1 MHPSTNKFSPH
12 TGPGEEA
19 SEDQEGL
26 ELPVNPDEGT
36 PLMPNEEGEIQ
47 APA

>member
-1 MHPSTNKFSPH
+1 MYPSTRFSPY